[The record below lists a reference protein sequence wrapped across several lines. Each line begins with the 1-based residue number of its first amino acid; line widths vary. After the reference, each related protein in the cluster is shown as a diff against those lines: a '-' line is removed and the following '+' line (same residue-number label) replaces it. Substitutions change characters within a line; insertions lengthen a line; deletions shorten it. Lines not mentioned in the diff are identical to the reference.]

1 MSNIGSLV
9 AEQTRQ
15 TEEFKARKSAEREEL
30 SKMTDA
36 GITSI
41 TQEPEAYLHYL
52 DVQADN
58 PGFSTSN
65 VLLAMQQYPDVTVFN
80 SVKGWNAIG
89 RSVISG
95 ETALKYTFFSAYSAA
110 RFFISPYSA
119 YFAVI
124 YGLMYLGSAPQVKAV
139 SINTKRPYRCFAI
152 SGANACASITAGRR
166 SVSISV

>member
-36 GITSI
+36 GITGI

-65 VLLAMQQYPDVTVFN
+65 VLLAMQQ
-80 SVKGWNAIG
+80 
-89 RSVISG
+89 
-95 ETALKYTFFSAYSAA
+95 
-110 RFFISPYSA
+110 
-119 YFAVI
+119 
-124 YGLMYLGSAPQVKAV
+124 
-139 SINTKRPYRCFAI
+139 
-152 SGANACASITAGRR
+152 
-166 SVSISV
+166 